1 MLEGRRAGNTSAL
14 SARPELRAMSRPVP
28 EAAPVVGLVL
38 AFAFALF
45 GLLFSSDHLAT
56 VLVSV
61 GLLYPFVVFGIVR
74 SESPQTVFV
83 PDAVLAAGFL
93 GAAPTLLY
101 GVVARRP
108 LFGAFVAAVVA
119 VPPVLYHARFGE
131 SVPPLSPDASLAV
144 GLLAAGGL
152 LAYGAVE
159 SLLVG
164 ALAAAIVGLG
174 AVDYRRRRG
183 GRLRRR
189 SRTVGVACCL
199 GGGLAAFGVLAA
211 AGRPSEG
218 LAAGAVLV
226 AVGGALALGV
236 DS

>member
-1 MLEGRRAGNTSAL
+1 M
-14 SARPELRAMSRPVP
+14 SARPEPGTMSRPVP

-101 GVVARRP
+101 GVVAGRP
-108 LFGAFVAAVVA
+108 LFGALAAVV
-119 VPPVLYHARFGE
+119 V
-131 SVPPLSPDASLAV
+131 
-144 GLLAAGGL
+144 
-152 LAYGAVE
+152 
-159 SLLVG
+159 
-164 ALAAAIVGLG
+164 ALA
-174 AVDYRRRRG
+174 AVDYRRQRG

-189 SRTVGVACCL
+189 ARTVGVACCL

-211 AGRPSEG
+211 TGRPNEG

-226 AVGGALALGV
+226 AVGGLLAL
-236 DS
+236 DAAS